1 MNPVPGGLRAPLAAE
16 STLHERWLQR
26 RDRWLSS
33 PRFQRWVAKFAPTRG
48 IAARR
53 AASLFDLCA
62 GFVYSQ
68 VLFACV
74 RLRLFEALADGPRSC
89 DSLARHSRLERVA
102 MRCLLDAA
110 VSLRLLER
118 RGPDAYGLG
127 ELGAA
132 MLGNPGIAAMVEHHE
147 MLYADLADPL
157 ALLRGEGQARRLAGY
172 WPYATA
178 DRPET
183 LTPGQVSAYTTLMSS
198 SQPLVAAD
206 VLDAYP
212 FGHHRCLLDVGGG
225 DGTFLCAVAERVPG
239 LQLQLFD
246 LPAVIERARSNLA
259 TRGLAGRVRC
269 TGGSFLTDEL
279 PRGADVVS
287 LIRVLHDHD
296 DPVVATI
303 LRAVRRALPPGGSVV
318 IGEPLAAAAGD
329 GSMRDAYF
337 GLYLYAMGSGQP
349 RSAARLTEMLQAAG
363 FADIRQMPTARPLL
377 AGVVT
382 GRVDDPR
389 PL

>member
-1 MNPVPGGLRAPLAAE
+1 MNPVPGGLSAPLASE
-16 STLHERWLQR
+16 PTLRERWLQR
-26 RDRWLSS
+26 RNRWLSS
-33 PRFQRWVAKFAPTRG
+33 PRLQRWAAKFPPTRG

-53 AASLFDLCA
+53 AAALFDLCA

-68 VLFACV
+68 LLFACV

-89 DSLARHSRLERVA
+89 DSLARCSQLEPAA

-118 RGPDAYGLG
+118 RGADAYGLG
-127 ELGAA
+127 QLGAA

-157 ALLRGEGQARRLAGY
+157 ALLRGEARSRRLSGY

-178 DRPET
+178 GRPET
-183 LTPGQVSAYTTLMSS
+183 LTTGQVSAYTTLMSQ

-212 FGHHRCLLDVGGG
+212 FEQHRCLLDVGGG
-225 DGTFLCAVAERVPG
+225 DGTFLCAVAERLPG
-239 LQLQLFD
+239 LQLRLFD
-246 LPAVIERARSNLA
+246 LPAVIEQARSRLA
-259 TRGLAGRVRC
+259 GRGLASRVSC

-296 DPVVATI
+296 DAVVATI
-303 LRAVRRALPPGGSVV
+303 LRAVRRALPPGGTVV
-318 IGEPLAAAAGD
+318 IGEPLAEAAGD

-337 GLYLYAMGSGQP
+337 GLYLYAMGSGRP
-349 RSAARLTEMLQAAG
+349 RSAARLIEMLQAAG
-363 FADIRQMPTARPLL
+363 FIDVRQMPTARPLL
-377 AGVVT
+377 AGVVI
-382 GRVDDPR
+382 GRAGP
-389 PL
+389 P